1 MSRITLITSGK
12 GGVGKTTA
20 AAAIGAGLAA
30 AGKRTA
36 IVDLDL
42 GLRNLD
48 VSLGLETQ
56 VFWHIG
62 DVLKGTVSAEDALVK
77 SDRYPNLML
86 LAAAQTVRQETLTK
100 EALQRVLTE
109 LSGMAEHVLIDS
121 PAGIGECFQLIL
133 PLADEGVVVTAPV
146 VSAVRDADKVLHLLE
161 EAGVRKRSVIVNG
174 VRTELVRTGAMMQP
188 ADITDVLGAELLGV
202 IPDDDAV
209 ISCANEGRPVSGTKT
224 PAGQAY
230 DRIVRRLLGEEV
242 PIPPLKIK
250 KKGWFRRR

>member
-62 DVLKGTVSAEDALVK
+62 DVLKGTVSAEDALVR

-133 PLADEGVVVTAPV
+133 PLADEGIVVTAPV

-188 ADITDVLGAELLGV
+188 ADITDVLGVELLGV

>member
-161 EAGVRKRSVIVNG
+161 EAGVRRRSVIVNG

>member
-30 AGKRTA
+30 AGKSTA
-36 IVDLDL
+36 VVDLDL

-48 VSLGLETQ
+48 VALGLETQ

-62 DVLKGTVSAEDALVK
+62 DVLKGSISLKEALVE
-77 SDRYPNLML
+77 SERYPHLML

-100 EALQRVLTE
+100 ESLQRVLAE

-121 PAGIGECFQLIL
+121 PAGIGAYFQMIL
-133 PLADEGVVVTAPV
+133 PLADEGIVVTAPV
-146 VSAVRDADKVLHLLE
+146 VSAVRDADKVLHLME

-174 VRTELVRTGAMMQP
+174 VRPELLRTGAMMQP
-188 ADITDVLGAELLGV
+188 ADITDVLGVELLGV

-230 DRIVRRLLGEEV
+230 DRIIRRLLGENV
-242 PIPPLKIK
+242 PIPPIKK

>member
-62 DVLKGTVSAEDALVK
+62 DVLKGTVSLENALIS
-77 SDRYPNLML
+77 SDRYPGLML

-109 LSGMAEHVLIDS
+109 LSGMADQVLIDS
-121 PAGIGECFQLIL
+121 PAGIGECFQMIL
-133 PLADEGVVVTAPV
+133 PLVDEGIVVTAPV
-146 VSAVRDADKVLHLLE
+146 VSAVRDADKVLHLME
-161 EAGVRKRSVIVNG
+161 AAGVKYRFVIVNMLRQRLMKNG
-174 VRTELVRTGAMMQP
+174 VMMTP
-188 ADITDVLGAELLGV
+188 EDIRDVLGTPLLGV
-202 IPDDDAV
+202 IPEDEEAIV
-209 ISCANEGRPVSGTKT
+209 CCNTGVPLVTVRCMSGSALK
-224 PAGQAY
+224 
-230 DRIVRRLLGEEV
+230 RIAERVRGTALSLPRLNARR
-242 PIPPLKIK
+242 
-250 KKGWFRRR
+250 KGLFHA